1 MPLIPD
7 SNELGIFYQA
17 YKFTIM
23 TPSTTIA
30 HKTSRSLI
38 KAFRDIHPNGLTPQ
52 QHSQRLNSVLLDFW
66 SHTPLSKDND
76 VPIQLF
82 SRNQDRSVNI
92 SYSIGKRA
100 PDAVGVLSCLYRI
113 LEGGV
118 VEIEET
124 NERMDL
130 KDLRHLLTIAMTVI
144 NDLYA

>member
-1 MPLIPD
+1 
-7 SNELGIFYQA
+7 
-17 YKFTIM
+17 M

-30 HKTSRSLI
+30 HKTNRSLI
-38 KAFRDIHPNGLTPQ
+38 NAFYKIHPNGLTPE

-66 SHTPLSKDND
+66 SHSPLSKDND

-82 SRNQDRSVNI
+82 SRNEDGSVNI

-100 PDAVGVLSCLYRI
+100 PDAVGLLSCLYRI
-113 LEGGV
+113 LEDGV

-130 KDLRHLLTIAMTVI
+130 KDLRHLMAIALTITK
-144 NDLYA
+144 DLYR